1 MRYYNI
7 LTFSRHSENG
17 TIKKA
22 VENGD
27 NRRQEKKQELLSFR
41 FRFSKI
47 MFCILMQKL
56 HETGSAMNINV
67 EM

>member
-1 MRYYNI
+1 M
-7 LTFSRHSENG
+7 TFSRHSENG
-17 TIKKA
+17 TNKKA

-27 NRRQEKKQELLSFR
+27 NRRQEKKQEILSFE